1 LRKGPSRVC
10 FTRPARLVV
19 GSTLEVSRKA
29 KAMSGRG
36 REGVFGGDERENLEE
51 EKPRRGPGARRG

>member
-1 LRKGPSRVC
+1 
-10 FTRPARLVV
+10 
-19 GSTLEVSRKA
+19 
-29 KAMSGRG
+29 MSGGG